1 MDGCDYNEH
10 CTEMTLQFRNKT
22 NTSDGVQSPAAL
34 AGLVFGL
41 LFCFEPTPR
50 ARQSRDGPEGR
61 PSWKA
66 SAVIPADLSL
76 W

>member
-1 MDGCDYNEH
+1 MDACAYNEH
-10 CTEMTLQFRNKT
+10 RTEMTLQLRNKT
-22 NTSDGVQSPAAL
+22 NTSDGVQSPTAL
-34 AGLVFGL
+34 AGLVFAL
-41 LFCFEPTPR
+41 LFCFEPTLH
-50 ARQSRDGPEGR
+50 ARESRDRLEGR